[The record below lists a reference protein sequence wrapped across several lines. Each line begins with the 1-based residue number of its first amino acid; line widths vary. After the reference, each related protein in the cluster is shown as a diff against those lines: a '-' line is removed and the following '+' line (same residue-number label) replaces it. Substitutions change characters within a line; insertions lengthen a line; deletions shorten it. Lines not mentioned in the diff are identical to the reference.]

1 VRMRPGLAAVFGLLL
16 GLVSDSLA
24 ISALGASALGSTV
37 VGFAA
42 SWLKAV
48 FFADNL
54 PLNGFFIF
62 LGKWIFDLIFV
73 VVGHRMH
80 GAELLMQIVVW
91 SSLSAAMT
99 AVAGVLA
106 IALLRPLMEVRTA

>member
-1 VRMRPGLAAVFGLLL
+1 M
-16 GLVSDSLA
+16 S
-24 ISALGASALGSTV
+24 I
-37 VGFAA
+37 VGFGA

-80 GAELLMQIVVW
+80 GAELFMQIVVW